1 MEEKTLSTA
10 AEEAKVAAA
19 TTPEAV
25 TPDTPVTTDST
36 TATAATDTAAE
47 EAAQAEAPAKAESET
62 PAEAKT
68 AEAPN
73 AEAPAEATTEAELT
87 TEASA
92 EAPADEAPKA
102 EAPARRPDPAD
113 KAGIIARL
121 KEIIYAGGEA
131 ERAELD
137 HLKSLYYRY
146 HNAEAQAAHD
156 KFIADG
162 GAPEDYRPEPDALEE
177 EFKAQFALI
186 RELRSKAAAALEAEK
201 KANLERKQAIID
213 RIKELSADP
222 DTADKGYDE
231 VKKLQAE
238 WREIRQVPAEQATEL
253 WKNYQL
259 YTEQFY
265 DQLRLN
271 HEMRAYDFKKNL
283 EAKTH
288 LCEAAERLAQLPDVI
303 SAFHQLQKLHQEWRE
318 TGPVAKELR
327 EEIWKRFK
335 DASTVINKRHQDHFT
350 ALKAQEEEN
359 LVKKTELCQRVEA
372 LEFDG
377 LKNFS
382 QWDKMAKEVI
392 ALQAEWKGIGFTPRK
407 LNNEIYE
414 RFRTACDRFF
424 KAKNAFLKEQREQQ
438 AANLAA
444 KNALIEQ
451 AEALKDS
458 TDWAATTGKLVELQK
473 QWKAIGPVSHKV
485 SDAIWKRFNAA
496 CNHFFEQ
503 KNTAG
508 ASQRK
513 EEEANLALKRE
524 VIAGLEKLAGKP
536 AKPADDDK
544 ETAPET
550 PAEEPKTG
558 DALREAVR
566 ALQARWDEI
575 GHVPYSKKE
584 KLYRRY
590 RALCDELYDTIR
602 ATAGRRRIES
612 FRTQIAEKGG
622 SELSRERAR
631 LQSVLDTKRQE
642 LTTYET
648 NLTFF
653 TSKSKG
659 TNPLLADAEKRVE
672 RIKRDIDDITAKIKA
687 LAEKIKAEEK

>member
-25 TPDTPVTTDST
+25 TPDTPVTTEQTT
-36 TATAATDTAAE
+36 TAPAATDTAAP
-47 EAAQAEAPAKAESET
+47 EAAPAATPAELQAET
-62 PAEAKT
+62 PATTPADET
-68 AEAPN
+68 A
-73 AEAPAEATTEAELT
+73 
-87 TEASA
+87 
-92 EAPADEAPKA
+92 APADEAPA
-102 EAPARRPDPAD
+102 AADTTTEAPARRPDPTD
-113 KAGIIARL
+113 KAGIVARL

-146 HNAEAQAAHD
+146 HNAEAQAALD
-156 KFIADG
+156 KFVADG
-162 GAPEDYRPEPDALEE
+162 GAPEDFSPEPDALEE

-201 KANLERKQAIID
+201 QANLERKRAIIE
-213 RIKELSADP
+213 RIKELAADP

-283 EAKTH
+283 EAKTR
-288 LCEAAERLAQLPDVI
+288 LCEAAERLAELPDVI

-318 TGPVAKELR
+318 TGPVAKEQR

-350 ALKAQEEEN
+350 ALKAQEEDN

-372 LEFDG
+372 MEFDG
-377 LKNFS
+377 LKTFA

-392 ALQAEWKGIGFTPRK
+392 ALQVDWKGIGFTPRK

-458 TDWAATTGKLVELQK
+458 TDWASTTNKFVELQK
-473 QWKAIGPVSHKV
+473 QWKGIGPVSHKV
-485 SDAIWKRFNAA
+485 SDAVWKRFNAA

-503 KNTAG
+503 KNAAG
-508 ASQRK
+508 AGQRK

-524 VIAGLEKLAGKP
+524 VIAELEKLTGKP
-536 AKPADDDK
+536 EAPAADGAQAA
-544 ETAPET
+544 ETADV
-550 PAEEPKTG
+550 PAAQPKG
-558 DALREAVR
+558 DALREAVS
-566 ALQARWDEI
+566 ALQARWNEI
-575 GHVPYSKKE
+575 GHVPYAKKE

-590 RALCDELYDTIR
+590 RALCDQLYDTIR

-612 FRTQIAEKGG
+612 FRTQIADKGG

-672 RIKRDIDDITAKIKA
+672 RIKRDIDDLNAKIKA
-687 LAEKIKAEEK
+687 LAEKIKAENNK